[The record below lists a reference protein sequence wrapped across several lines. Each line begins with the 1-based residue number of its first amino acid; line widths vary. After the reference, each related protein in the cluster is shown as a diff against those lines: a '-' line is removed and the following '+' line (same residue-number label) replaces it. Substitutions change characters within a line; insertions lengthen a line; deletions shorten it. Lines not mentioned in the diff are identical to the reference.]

1 MFQRGRSISQH
12 QRSFLLHIWT
22 TTRTFHCGD
31 QSLSLLFV
39 FALANYMEVWLYVW
53 IFKLTRTF
61 LWWSLRWLF
70 WGLLH
75 ILFLSL
81 TRTLVLSGDLIYI
94 DNLKKDLLH
103 VWFLVRVVEF
113 ILSGILVEI
122 FVARTGEFIH
132 LVLIW
137 TRAMRFLERD
147 ILHLLDIK
155 SFNRR

>member
-113 ILSGILVEI
+113 ILSGDFCCKDGRVYPPCFNLNAGNEVPWEGYSSLARHQI
-122 FVARTGEFIH
+122 F
-132 LVLIW
+132 
-137 TRAMRFLERD
+137 
-147 ILHLLDIK
+147 
-155 SFNRR
+155 